1 MQENNV
7 LTKKKY
13 NKRKTNNINNPTNT
27 TGQGVSADK
36 DPNN

>member
-7 LTKKKY
+7 LTKKY
-13 NKRKTNNINNPTNT
+13 NKRITNNINNPTNT